1 MNFADHLVSNWL
13 LAITGL
19 MTTVFVGWFL
29 DSKASL
35 DELGLT
41 NAGGRAQS
49 YFRVFRFLIRYVAP
63 AGILYILYNAL
74 SGVDFS

>member
-41 NAGGRAQS
+41 NAGGRARS
-49 YFRVFRFLIRYVAP
+49 SFRVFRFLIRYVAP